1 MIKIGKRQK
10 LKVSNY
16 TPIGLYLDAETEDEK
31 DNILLPKNEFELLE
45 KKPEIGEELDVF
57 IYRDSEDRLISTLR
71 TTYATVGTLAKLEA
85 TDVTP
90 IGAFLD
96 WGLKKDILLPKGQEI
111 CKIEMGKKYL
121 VGLYEDKKGRVSATM
136 KIYNFLLP
144 CKDYQKNDIV
154 RGTVYSIDEE
164 IGVFVAVDE
173 RYFGMMPNNEFFK
186 EFQIGE
192 EISARVIRV
201 REDGKLDLAPRQLA
215 YQQMN
220 EDENIILEKMKV
232 LKDAFHFND
241 KSSPEEIYDYFGISK
256 KAFKRAMGGLLKNNL
271 VEKTE
276 KGFKLKK

>member
-111 CKIEMGKKYL
+111 CKIEIGKKYL

-192 EISARVIRV
+192 EVSARVIRV